1 MKLAN
6 EIWEGSLIDSLGLD
20 GFEDLV
26 ISAKYKLIKRINPWG
41 VMDYDNDI
49 TFTIK
54 RNKLSDLAINYVMRH
69 SPLLL
74 CEDRRKELK
83 VNRVDEKGIVREELI
98 FKDCTMISVVTE
110 SDKYRIDY
118 KYSGLCQQTNLE

>member
-1 MKLAN
+1 MRLGN

-41 VMDYDNDI
+41 MMEYDNDI
-49 TFTIK
+49 TFIIE
-54 RNKLSDLAINYVMRH
+54 RNKLSDLAINYIMRN

-74 CEDRRKELK
+74 CESRRKELK
-83 VNRVDEKGIVREELI
+83 VSKINEKGIVTQEFI
-98 FKDCTMISVVTE
+98 FKDCTMISVIKE
-110 SDKYRIDY
+110 DDRYMIDY
-118 KYSGLCQQTNLE
+118 KYSGLDYVNK